1 MSDGEEI
8 EVPIPSGSYAIDWDN
23 MDLNAMDPFATKT
36 KVSNNFGAS
45 DPTPI
50 KEGATKNT
58 ENVKSPGSAS
68 PDENKNPESNIRQ
81 TEENTKQPEKKAT
94 KSPTK
99 KKATEKF
106 LKSEKNNL

>member
-1 MSDGEEI
+1 
-8 EVPIPSGSYAIDWDN
+8 
-23 MDLNAMDPFATKT
+23 MDSFATKT
-36 KVSNNFGAS
+36 KVSNNFGAR

-50 KEGATKNT
+50 EEGATKNT

-99 KKATEKF
+99 KKATEKL
-106 LKSEKNNL
+106 LKSEKENCSLFV